1 MSVRERVAAGS
12 GYFADY
18 EIYAM
23 GEAIAWGQ
31 IALGCAADDAGRD
44 PAALIR
50 RLRQAAADQH
60 GVAPGEIRLRQVCR
74 L

>member
-1 MSVRERVAAGS
+1 MSEPDPVPPGA

-18 EIYAM
+18 EVYAM
-23 GEAIAWGQ
+23 GEAIAWSQ
-31 IALGCAADDAGRD
+31 ITLACASDGDRE

-60 GVAPGEIRLRQVCR
+60 GTQTGAIRLRQVCR

>member
-1 MSVRERVAAGS
+1 MSEPDPVPPGA

-18 EIYAM
+18 EVYAM
-23 GEAIAWGQ
+23 GEVVAWGQ
-31 IALGCAADDAGRD
+31 ITLACAGHGDCG
-44 PAALIR
+44 PAMLIR

-60 GVAPGEIRLRQVCR
+60 GMEAGAIRLRQVCR

>member
-1 MSVRERVAAGS
+1 MSAPDGDR

-23 GEAIAWGQ
+23 GEVVAWGQ
-31 IALGCAADDAGRD
+31 ITLDCGGVGKALD
-44 PAALIR
+44 PAELIR

-60 GVAPGEIRLRQVCR
+60 GVDFGEVRLRQVCR

>member
-1 MSVRERVAAGS
+1 MSAPDSASPGA

-18 EIYAM
+18 EVYAM

-31 IALGCAADDAGRD
+31 ITLACSSEDDRE

-60 GVAPGEIRLRQVCR
+60 GAEAGTIRLRQVCR

>member
-1 MSVRERVAAGS
+1 MSAPDSAATAP

-18 EIYAM
+18 EVYAM

-31 IALGCAADDAGRD
+31 IALAGAGDGERD

-50 RLRQAAADQH
+50 TLRQAAADQH
-60 GVAPGEIRLRQVCR
+60 GAEVGAIRLRQVCR